1 MNNKEMNLKII
12 SAGAGSGK
20 TFRLTEEMVGL
31 LRDGV
36 RASGV
41 IATTFTTKA
50 AAELQE
56 RVRVKLLEEGLVDE
70 ANALTNA
77 LIGTVHGLGVKLLK
91 RFAFLAGVSPQ
102 VDIIADED
110 QQIFFNRSLATVLRL
125 DRIREMEKYS
135 VRLGLTKNEYYDWRQ
150 EIKRLTDTARAN
162 DFSTEVLIKSRDN
175 SITTLTT
182 FLGTISP
189 LSGEVLSQN
198 FANEIR
204 ATIDRLDANEDATKK
219 TAAVVDTLKGMLRK
233 IDLGDALNWH
243 EWVKISKLKVGAKSK
258 DDVADLIELAR
269 AHDTHPEFHADIKN
283 YLTTIF
289 DIAIEAIQEYENYKK
304 QRGLIDYIDME
315 IQVNR
320 LLDQPTVREILK
332 AELDLLMVD
341 EFQDT
346 SPIQLEI
353 FLKLSQIAKHS
364 VWVGDPKQSIYGFRG
379 AEPRLM
385 MEIIKQ
391 NGGVKKEDIQEYSWR
406 SREDIVHL
414 TNAIFTK
421 AFKDLPKEQ
430 IPLKPKRTKAKNP
443 DDTNF
448 KGEPLEMQDAL
459 MNWHFDFDG
468 DGRAPGKDWMNSA
481 LATSIQKMIVREV
494 PVVDRYSKKMRKIR
508 AGDIAVLCR
517 TNKECLNIAE
527 ALHQAGLKA
536 AIARTGLLDTAE
548 AKLIL
553 ACLKYMLHRSDAL
566 SVAEILLLGANKK
579 IEKII
584 KDRLDWLQ
592 LDDEKRRYE
601 HWSSDQPLIK
611 KLNNLRAKASELSST
626 EILNLLLEVLDLRRI
641 MAHWGNIPQRMD
653 NVDMLRKFALQYEDN
668 CNRLH
673 AAASLGGFLLYL
685 NEMAIGEK
693 DARGS
698 GEGEDAVNLLT
709 YHRSKGL
716 EWPVVICHDLEKG
729 FRDNLWGMNIVAESE
744 EVDLNNI
751 LGNRWLRYWI
761 NPYGLQLKGTNLA
774 ERIAA
779 SPEQE
784 TSRYQ
789 GLQEEA
795 RLLYVGITRARD
807 YLVFPSRS
815 RPQTKWLN
823 RVCHEGDD
831 DRPTLDQSSS
841 ESIWSWNEQPIIIHP
856 EVTSFGRDFPQIE
869 AEEGLL
875 TYFEKRPA
883 GKSHLPY
890 LIDAGTYFKRGALK
904 ISAGAFKGYSSG
916 PVVADTQNLRPLA
929 RLVEDFFLA
938 DHPQRAPEQRLGMA
952 EQLID
957 RYEAEDFTNGN
968 EICQWSKQFYQQIDQ
983 LGKGKIYRSYPLQLK
998 ISAQIFETKIDWLVV
1013 MEDRCIIIKNSKFAG
1028 LKDRYSKH
1036 AKDKAGWFALCEKG
1050 VRKIFAP
1057 TEVINLVHFTL
1068 GGGLL
1073 NLKVEE
1079 KKSTEKLL

>member
-1 MNNKEMNLKII
+1 MALRII

-20 TFRLTEEMVGL
+20 TYRLVEEMVNL
-31 LRDGV
+31 LGSDV

-56 RVRVKLLEEGLVDE
+56 RVRIKLLEEGLVDE

-135 VRLGLTKNEYYDWRQ
+135 VRLGLSKNDYHDWRQ

-162 DFSTEVLIKSRDN
+162 DFSTEVLLKSRDN
-175 SITTLTT
+175 SIQTLTT
-182 FLGTISP
+182 FLGTIAP
-189 LSGEVLSQN
+189 VSGETLSQN

-204 ATIDRLDANEDATKK
+204 ATIDRLVANEDATKK
-219 TAAVVDTLKGMLRK
+219 TEKVVDVLKGMLRK
-233 IDLGDALNWH
+233 IDLGDSLNWH

-258 DDVADLIELAR
+258 DDIADLIDLAR
-269 AHDTHPEFHADIKN
+269 NHDTHPEFHADIKN

-289 DIAIEAIQEYENYKK
+289 DIAIEAIQEYETYKK

-320 LLDQPTVREILK
+320 LLDQETVREIL
-332 AELDLLMVD
+332 ATELDLLMVD

-353 FLKLSQIAKHS
+353 FLKLSRIAKHS

-430 IPLKPKRTKAKNP
+430 IPLKPKRTKADNP
-443 DDTNF
+443 EDAKF

-459 MNWHFDFDG
+459 INWHFEFDG
-468 DGRAPGKDWMNSA
+468 EGREPGKDWTNGA
-481 LATSIQKMIVREV
+481 LAASVQKMIERDV
-494 PVVDRYSKKMRKIR
+494 PVMDRHSGIMRKVR
-508 AGDIAVLCR
+508 PGDIAILCR
-517 TNKECLNIAE
+517 TNRECLNVAE

-553 ACLKYMLHRSDAL
+553 ACLKYMLHRSDSL
-566 SVAEILLLGANKK
+566 SIAEILLLGANKK
-579 IEKII
+579 VEKII
-584 KDRLDWLQ
+584 KDRLEWLEW
-592 LDDEKRRYE
+592 DDEKRRYNP
-601 HWSSDQPLIK
+601 WSSDQPLIK
-611 KLNNLRAKASELSST
+611 KLNNLRTKASELSST

-685 NEMAIGEK
+685 NEMAVDEK
-693 DARGS
+693 DALGS
-698 GEGEDAVNLLT
+698 GEGTDAVNLLT

-716 EWPVVICHDLEKG
+716 EWPVVICHNLDNG
-729 FRDNLWGMNIVAESE
+729 FRDNLWGMNIVAETDQ
-744 EVDLNNI
+744 VDLDNI

-761 NPYGLQLKGTNLA
+761 NPYGLQLRGTGLA
-774 ERIAA
+774 ERIEA
-779 SPEQE
+779 SPEQKI
-784 TSRYQ
+784 SRDQ

-807 YLVFPSRS
+807 YLVFPSRN
-815 RPQTKWLN
+815 RPPTKWLN
-823 RVCHEGDD
+823 RCCHEGDE

-841 ESIWSWNEQPIIIHP
+841 ESIWTWNDQPIIMHP
-856 EVTSFGRDFPQIE
+856 EVAYFGRDFPQ
-869 AEEGLL
+869 AETTEELL

-890 LIDAGTYFKRGALK
+890 LIDAGSYYKRGALK
-904 ISAGAFKGYSSG
+904 INPGNFKAYSST
-916 PVVADTQNLRPLA
+916 PVVADIQNLRPLA
-929 RLVEDFFLA
+929 DLITNFFLA
-938 DHPQRAPEQRLGMA
+938 DDPARKADQRLAMA
-952 EQLID
+952 EKLITQ
-957 RYEAEDFTNGN
+957 YEAEDFTNGI
-968 EICQWSKQFYQQIDQ
+968 EICQWSKQFYQELDQ
-983 LGKGKIYRSYPLQLK
+983 YEKSKIYRSYPLELK
-998 ISAQIFETKIDWLVV
+998 IGSQIFKTTIDWLVV
-1013 MEDRCIIIKNSKFAG
+1013 SNDRCMIIKNSKFAG
-1028 LKDRYSKH
+1028 QKDRYSKH

-1050 VRKIFAP
+1050 IRTLFSTQEISK
-1057 TEVINLVHFTL
+1057 LVHFPL

-1073 NLKVEE
+1073 NLKVSE
-1079 KKSTEKLL
+1079 KSPKKLL

>member
-1 MNNKEMNLKII
+1 MNLKII

-20 TFRLTEEMVGL
+20 TYRLTEEMVSL
-31 LRDGV
+31 LCSGV

-56 RVRVKLLEEGLVDE
+56 RVRIKLLEEGLVDK

-110 QQIFFNRSLATVLRL
+110 QQIFFNRALATVLRL

-135 VRLGLTKNEYYDWRQ
+135 ARLGLSKNDYYDWRQ

-162 DFSTEVLIKSRDN
+162 DFSTEILVKSRDN
-175 SITTLTT
+175 SIKTLTA

-189 LSGEVLSQN
+189 LPGATISKN

-204 ATIDRLDANEDATKK
+204 ATIDRLEANEDVTKK
-219 TAAVVDTLKGMLRK
+219 TASVVDTLKSLLRK
-233 IDLGDALNWH
+233 IALGDTLNWH
-243 EWVKISKLKVGAKSK
+243 EWVKISKLKVGAKSR
-258 DDVADLIELAR
+258 DDIAELIEMAHN
-269 AHDTHPEFHADIKN
+269 HDTHPEFHADIKN

-289 DIAIEAIQEYENYKK
+289 DIAMEAIQEYETYKK

-320 LLDQPTVREILK
+320 LLDQKTVQDILSS
-332 AELDLLMVD
+332 ELDLLMVD

-353 FLKLSQIAKHS
+353 FLKLSKIAKYS

-391 NGGVKKEDIQEYSWR
+391 NGGIKKEDIQEYSWR

-430 IPLKPKRTKAKNP
+430 IPLKPKRTKADNP
-443 DDTNF
+443 DDADF

-459 MNWHFDFDG
+459 INWHFEFDG
-468 DGRAPGKDWMNSA
+468 EGRAPGKDWMNNA
-481 LATSIQKMIVREV
+481 LAASVRTMIVSNV
-494 PVVDRYSKKMRKIR
+494 PMMDRFSGKMRKVR
-508 AGDIAVLCR
+508 AGDIAILCR

-527 ALHQAGLKA
+527 ALHKVGIKA
-536 AIARTGLLDTAE
+536 AIARSGLLDTAE

-553 ACLKYMLHRSDAL
+553 ACLKYMLHRSDSL
-566 SVAEILLLGANKK
+566 SIAEILLLGANKK

-584 KDRLDWLQ
+584 KTRLDWLQ
-592 LDDEKRRYE
+592 LDDEERRYKY
-601 HWSSDQPLIK
+601 WGSDQPLIK

-626 EILNLLLEVLDLRRI
+626 EMLNLLLEALDLRRI

-653 NVDMLRKFALQYEDN
+653 NIDMLRKFALQYEDN

-685 NEMAIGEK
+685 NEMAAGEK

-698 GEGEDAVNLLT
+698 GDGEDAVNLLT

-716 EWPVVICHDLEKG
+716 EWPVVICHNLENS
-729 FRDNLWGMNIVAESE
+729 FRDNLWGMNIVAESA
-744 EVDLNNI
+744 EVDLDNI
-751 LGNRWLRYWI
+751 LGNRWLRYWV
-761 NPYGLQLKGTNLA
+761 NPYGLQLRGTGLA
-774 ERIAA
+774 QRIEA
-779 SPEQE
+779 SPEQAA
-784 TSRYQ
+784 SRYQ

-807 YLVFPSRS
+807 YIIFPSRN
-815 RPQTKWLN
+815 RPSTKWLN
-823 RVCHEGDD
+823 RCCHEGDE
-831 DRPTLDQSSS
+831 DRPTLDKSTS
-841 ESIWSWNEQPIIIHP
+841 ESIWTWNNQPIIVHP
-856 EVTSFGRDFPQIE
+856 KVTIFERDFPQIE
-869 AEEGLL
+869 AEEKEL
-875 TYFEKRPA
+875 TYFEKRPVV
-883 GKSHLPY
+883 KSYLPY
-890 LIDAGTYFKRGALK
+890 LIDAASYYKRGALK
-904 ISAGAFKGYSSG
+904 INPGASKAYSSG
-916 PVVADTQNLRPLA
+916 PMVADTQNLPPLA
-929 RLVEDFFLA
+929 RLVTDFFMADDLA
-938 DHPQRAPEQRLGMA
+938 RTVEKRFEMA
-952 EQLID
+952 QQLVK
-957 RYEAEDFTNGN
+957 RYEAEDFTSANQ
-968 EICQWSKQFYQQIDQ
+968 IAQWSKQFYQQ
-983 LGKGKIYRSYPLQLK
+983 LEKYGKGKIYRSYPIQLK
-998 ISAQIFETKIDWLVV
+998 IGAQIFKTKIDWLIVLDDQCV
-1013 MEDRCIIIKNSKFAG
+1013 IIKNSKFAG
-1028 LKDRYSKH
+1028 PKDRYLKH
-1036 AKDKAGWFALCEKG
+1036 AKDKAGWLVLCEKG
-1050 VRKIFAP
+1050 IRKIFCP
-1057 TEVINLVHFTL
+1057 KEVTKLVHFAL
-1068 GGGLL
+1068 GGELL
-1073 NLKVEE
+1073 ALKVEE
-1079 KKSTEKLL
+1079 KIPKKLL

>member
-1 MNNKEMNLKII
+1 MNLKII

-20 TFRLTEEMVGL
+20 TYRLTQEMVGL
-31 LRDGV
+31 LRSGV

-135 VRLGLTKNEYYDWRQ
+135 VRLGLSKNDYYDWRQ

-162 DFSTEVLIKSRDN
+162 DFSTEILLKSRDN
-175 SITTLTT
+175 SIKTLTT
-182 FLGTISP
+182 FLGTIASV
-189 LSGEVLSQN
+189 SGEVLSQN

-204 ATIDRLDANEDATKK
+204 ATIDRLEANEDTTKK
-219 TAAVVDTLKGMLRK
+219 TATVVDTLKGMLRK
-233 IDLGDALNWH
+233 IDLGDSLNWH
-243 EWVKISKLKVGAKSK
+243 EWVKISKLSVGAKSK
-258 DDVADLIELAR
+258 DDIADLIALAHS
-269 AHDTHPEFHADIKN
+269 HDTHPEFHADIKN

-289 DIAIEAIQEYENYKK
+289 DIAIEAIQEYETYKK

-320 LLDQPTVREILK
+320 LLDQATVREIL
-332 AELDLLMVD
+332 ASELDLLMVD

-353 FLKLSQIAKHS
+353 FLKLSQIAKYS

-430 IPLKPKRTKAKNP
+430 IPLKPKRTKADNP
-443 DDTNF
+443 EDPNF

-459 MNWHFDFDG
+459 INWHFEFDG
-468 DGRAPGKDWMNSA
+468 EGREPGKDWTNGA
-481 LATSIQKMIVREV
+481 LAVNVQKMIAREV
-494 PVVDRYSKKMRKIR
+494 PVIDRNSGKMRKVQP
-508 AGDIAVLCR
+508 GDIAVLCR
-517 TNKECLNIAE
+517 TNKECLNVAE

-553 ACLKYMLHRSDAL
+553 ACLKYMLHRSDSL
-566 SVAEILLLGANKK
+566 SIAEILLLGANKK

-584 KDRLDWLQ
+584 KDRLEWLE
-592 LDDEKRRYE
+592 LDDEKRRYH

-611 KLNNLRAKASELSST
+611 KLNNLRSKASELSST
-626 EILNLLLEVLDLRRI
+626 EMLNLLLEVLDLRRI

-685 NEMAIGEK
+685 NEMAVGEK

-698 GEGEDAVNLLT
+698 GEGTDAVNLLT

-716 EWPVVICHDLEKG
+716 EWPVVICHNLENG
-729 FRDNLWGMNIVAESE
+729 FRDNLWGMNIVAESDQ
-744 EVDLNNI
+744 VDLNNI

-761 NPYGLQLKGTNLA
+761 NPYGQQLRGTSLA
-774 ERIAA
+774 ERIEA

-784 TSRYQ
+784 ISRYQ

-807 YLVFPSRS
+807 YLVFPSRN
-815 RPQTKWLN
+815 RPTTRWLN
-823 RVCHEGDD
+823 RCCHEGDEA
-831 DRPTLDQSSS
+831 RPTLDQSSS
-841 ESIWSWNEQPIIIHP
+841 ESIWTWNDQPVIIHP
-856 EVTSFGRDFPQIE
+856 EVTHFGRDFPQVE
-869 AEEGLL
+869 NEEGLL

-883 GKSHLPY
+883 GKSYLPY
-890 LIDAGTYFKRGALK
+890 LIDPDNYYKRGSLK
-904 ISAGAFKGYSSG
+904 VNPDIFKGYSNG
-916 PVVADTQNLRPLA
+916 PVVADIQNLHPLA
-929 RLVEDFFLA
+929 QLITDFFLA
-938 DHPQRAPEQRLGMA
+938 DDPVRAANQRLLMA
-952 EQLID
+952 EELIT
-957 RYEAEDFTNGN
+957 RYEAEDFTNSI

-983 LGKGKIYRSYPLQLK
+983 YGKGKIYRSYPLQLK
-998 ISAQIFETKIDWLVV
+998 IGSQVFETTIDWLIVTK
-1013 MEDRCIIIKNSKFAG
+1013 DQCIIIKNSKFAG
-1028 LKDRYSKH
+1028 KKDRYSKH
-1036 AKDKAGWFALCEKG
+1036 TKDKAGWFALCERG
-1050 VRKIFAP
+1050 IREIFAIQK
-1057 TEVINLVHFTL
+1057 VIKLVHFAL

-1073 NLKVEE
+1073 NLKV
-1079 KKSTEKLL
+1079 TEKSPKKLL

>member
-1 MNNKEMNLKII
+1 MNLKII

-20 TFRLTEEMVGL
+20 TYRLTEEMVGL
-31 LRDGV
+31 LRSGV
-36 RASGV
+36 RANGV

-102 VDIIADED
+102 IDIIADED

-135 VRLGLTKNEYYDWRQ
+135 VRLGLSKNDYYDWRQ

-175 SITTLTT
+175 SIKTLTA
-182 FLGTISP
+182 FLGKISP
-189 LSGEVLSQN
+189 LSGEILFQN
-198 FANEIR
+198 FTNEIR
-204 ATIDRLDANEDATKK
+204 NTIDRLSANDDQTKK
-219 TAAVVDTLKGMLRK
+219 TGAVVDTLKEMLRK
-233 IDLGDALNWH
+233 IDLGDTLNWH
-243 EWVKISKLKVGAKSK
+243 EWVKISKLKVGVKSK
-258 DDVADLIELAR
+258 DDIADLIELAR
-269 AHDTHPEFHADIKN
+269 NHDTHPEFHTDIKN

-289 DIAIEAIQEYENYKK
+289 DIAIEAIQEYETYKK

-320 LLDQPTVREILK
+320 LLDQPTVREILA

-430 IPLKPKRTKAKNP
+430 IPLKPKRTKADNP
-443 DDTNF
+443 DDPNF

-459 MNWHFDFDG
+459 MNWHFEFDG
-468 DGRAPGKDWMNSA
+468 EGRAPGKDWINSA
-481 LATSIQKMIVREV
+481 LATSVHKMIVREV
-494 PVVDRYSKKMRKIR
+494 PVMDRYARKMRKVR
-508 AGDIAVLCR
+508 PGDIAILCR
-517 TNKECLNIAE
+517 TNKECLNLAE
-527 ALHQAGLKA
+527 ALHQAGIKA
-536 AIARTGLLDTAE
+536 AIARNGLLDTAE

-584 KDRLDWLQ
+584 KDRLDWLE

-626 EILNLLLEVLDLRRI
+626 EMLNLLLEVLDLRRI
-641 MAHWGNIPQRMD
+641 MAHWGNISQRMD
-653 NVDMLRKFALQYEDN
+653 NVDMFRKFALQYEDN

-685 NEMAIGEK
+685 NEMAVGEK

-698 GEGEDAVNLLT
+698 GEGEAAVNLLT

-716 EWPVVICHDLEKG
+716 EWPVVICHNLENG
-729 FRDNLWGMNIVAESE
+729 FRDNLWGMNIVAESDQ
-744 EVDLNNI
+744 VDLNNI

-761 NPYGLQLKGTNLA
+761 NPYGQQLKGTGLA
-774 ERIAA
+774 ERIEA
-779 SPEQE
+779 SPEQQA
-784 TSRYQ
+784 SRYQ

-815 RPQTKWLN
+815 KSDTKWLN
-823 RVCHEGDD
+823 RCCHDGDEK
-831 DRPTLDQSSS
+831 RPTLDQSSS
-841 ESIWSWNEQPIIIHP
+841 ESIWTWNEQPIIVHP
-856 EVTSFGRDFPQIE
+856 EVTSFARDFPQVE
-869 AEEGLL
+869 HEEGLL

-883 GKSHLPY
+883 SASYLPY
-890 LIDAGTYFKRGALK
+890 RIDATSYYKRGSLK
-904 ISAGAFKGYSSG
+904 INPGTFKGYSSG
-916 PVVADTQNLRPLA
+916 PVVADVQNLYPLA
-929 RLVEDFFLA
+929 RLVTDFFLA
-938 DHPQRAPEQRLGMA
+938 DEPDRKAEQRLVMA
-952 EQLID
+952 EQLIE
-957 RYEAEDFTNGN
+957 RYEAEDFTNST
-968 EICQWSKQFYQQIDQ
+968 EICQWSKQFYQQLDQ
-983 LGKGKIYRSYPLQLK
+983 YGEGKIYRSYPLHLK
-998 ISAQIFETKIDWLVV
+998 IGEQIFETNIDWLVV
-1013 MEDRCIIIKNSKFAG
+1013 NKDHCIIIKNSKFAG
-1028 LKDRYSKH
+1028 QKDRYSKH

-1050 VRKIFAP
+1050 IRKIFSP
-1057 TEVINLVHFTL
+1057 REVTKLVHFAL

-1073 NLKVEE
+1073 KLKVEE
-1079 KKSTEKLL
+1079 KTTEKLL